1 MEDTPSR
8 VRREVYPSESGP
20 PDGYPSD
27 IAPELAPDNP
37 RRLGAEYTLTDWP
50 RRGTIPPYSTKLVR
64 PIETVAMQNLAY
76 LFLAIALLFI
86 AYSAWGMA
94 ATSLVFSLMMW
105 MSDRRE
111 RRLRR

>member
-1 MEDTPSR
+1 
-8 VRREVYPSESGP
+8 
-20 PDGYPSD
+20 
-27 IAPELAPDNP
+27 
-37 RRLGAEYTLTDWP
+37 
-50 RRGTIPPYSTKLVR
+50 
-64 PIETVAMQNLAY
+64 MQNLAY

-111 RRLRR
+111 RRINR